1 MTIVINLHV
10 LSLVFRLL
18 TYGTI
23 PRSPPRSP
31 RGEGQIPHSPP
42 RHGECPPRPP
52 LEQMSVLVNPIQ
64 TFGKFTIHFGKCHYG
79 YFPSFF
85 ILTQIFMVT
94 DVKNCMNLCVI
105 FRWKFFQS
113 FIIKTRLH

>member
-1 MTIVINLHV
+1 MPIVINLHV

-31 RGEGQIPHSPP
+31 RGEGQIPRSPP

-52 LEQMSVLVNPIQ
+52 LLDCKQAFSISIYL
-64 TFGKFTIHFGKCHYG
+64 IHIYYPEYNF
-79 YFPSFF
+79 
-85 ILTQIFMVT
+85 
-94 DVKNCMNLCVI
+94 
-105 FRWKFFQS
+105 
-113 FIIKTRLH
+113 